1 MPSGWEVSRSRASAA
16 EHHGRPLPTGGG
28 RQVWV
33 HDVTRPALVLGSTQ
47 AESVVD
53 LGVARALGIEVVRR
67 RSGGGAVL
75 LIPGEVAWV
84 DVIVPAG
91 DPLWDDD
98 VGRSFQWLGHVW
110 QRALVD
116 VGIGGTRVH
125 SGALECVTLSDSG
138 ACAAAKG
145 GRVGSG
151 GGWGR
156 LICFAAVGPGEL
168 TLGERKVVG
177 ISQRRTR
184 DAARFQ
190 CAVYRRWDPS
200 LLAQLLRLDDDA
212 AKALR
217 GAAVGVGAHPN
228 EILEAFVAHLPA

>member
-1 MPSGWEVSRSRASAA
+1 MPSSWEVSRSRASAA
-16 EHHGRPLPTGGG
+16 EHHGRALPAGGG
-28 RQVWV
+28 RLVWA

-47 AESVVD
+47 DESVVD
-53 LGVARALGIEVVRR
+53 LGVARALGIELVRR

-75 LIPGEVAWV
+75 LVPGEVAWV
-84 DVIVPAG
+84 DVVVPAG

-125 SGALECVTLSDSG
+125 SGALECG
-138 ACAAAKG
+138 M
-145 GRVGSG
+145 
-151 GGWGR
+151 WGR

-212 AKALR
+212 AQGLR
-217 GAAVGVGAHPN
+217 GAAVGVGAHPD
-228 EILEAFVAHLPA
+228 EILEAFVSHLPA